1 MFGHGGADLSQP
13 SDIEVVFASSSLLLL
28 TAAVIGHDLLTRRG
42 LHRATWIGALVLVV
56 ISAAAPMVAGSE
68 WGKAI
73 VWAVS

>member
-1 MFGHGGADLSQP
+1 M
-13 SDIEVVFASSSLLLL
+13 L